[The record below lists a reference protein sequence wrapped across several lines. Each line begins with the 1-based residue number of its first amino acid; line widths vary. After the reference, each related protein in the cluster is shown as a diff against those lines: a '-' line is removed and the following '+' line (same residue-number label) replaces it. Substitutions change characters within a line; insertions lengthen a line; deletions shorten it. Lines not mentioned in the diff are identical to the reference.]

1 MPYAV
6 GKHSLAQCDRCGFVY
21 KYLEMKVEWN
31 GLKVCRVCYEP
42 KQPQLRPA
50 YKTTDPEA
58 LQQPRPT
65 EPAPTTGYGIV
76 KTENTKNAS
85 GVSGVSMYIAHNDS
99 IGSSFYM
106 DEVIGSVGTV
116 AISIGS

>member
-1 MPYAV
+1 MAYAV

-21 KYLEMKVEWN
+21 KYLDMKMEWN
-31 GLKVCRVCYEP
+31 GLKVCYECYEP
-42 KQPQLRPA
+42 KQPQLRPI
-50 YKTTDPEA
+50 YTPTDPEA

-76 KTENTKNAS
+76 KTENTKNADD
-85 GVSGVSMYIAHNDS
+85 VSGISMSVSHNDP

-106 DEVIGSVGTV
+106 DELTGSVGDV
-116 AISIGS
+116 AISIG